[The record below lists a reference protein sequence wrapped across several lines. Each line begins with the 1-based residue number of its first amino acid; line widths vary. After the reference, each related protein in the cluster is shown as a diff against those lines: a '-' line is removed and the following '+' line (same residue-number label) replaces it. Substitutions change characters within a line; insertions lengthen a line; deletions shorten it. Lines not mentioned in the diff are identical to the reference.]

1 MYEIIVRIN
10 NNVHGIIR
18 VMHLINTSVCQ
29 VMAQPVIFATQ
40 PVIFATQPV
49 IFATQPVIFATQQ
62 PNANLSACDG
72 LVNMCSQYLSHTC
85 S

>member
-29 VMAQPVIFATQ
+29 VMAQPI
-40 PVIFATQPV
+40 